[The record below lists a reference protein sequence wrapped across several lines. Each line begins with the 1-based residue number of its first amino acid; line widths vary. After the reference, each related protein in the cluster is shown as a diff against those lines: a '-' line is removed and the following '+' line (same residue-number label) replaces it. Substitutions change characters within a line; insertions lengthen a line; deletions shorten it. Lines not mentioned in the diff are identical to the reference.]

1 MDGRRER
8 GDRSRKLIE
17 RRAAELAS
25 LVGLEGVSLG
35 RLARDLGMPKSSIAT
50 LYGSTL
56 ELQLAAV
63 AAAVRIFAEQVVDP
77 AATAAPGRKRLV
89 ALVDAWIEYV
99 RRPVFPGGCFMVA
112 TAAEFDSHPGPV
124 RDTLA
129 QARRDWLRLVA
140 AQVIQAQQDTHLV
153 GWTPDLVACAIDAVL
168 ASACVTA
175 NLLDAPAALDGS
187 RRIIGYRLEA

>member
-35 RLARDLGMPKSSIAT
+35 LLARELGMPKSSIAT

-63 AAAVRIFAEQVVDP
+63 AAAVRIFAEQVVEP
-77 AATAAPGRKRLV
+77 AATAAPGCKRLV

-124 RDTLA
+124 RDVLA
-129 QARRDWLRLVA
+129 QVRRDWLGLLG
-140 AQVIQAQQDTHLV
+140 AQVAKAQKDGQLTGLP
-153 GWTPDLVACAIDAVL
+153 PDLVAFEIDAVL

-175 NLLDAPAALDGS
+175 NLLDDPGALDAA
-187 RRIIGYRLEA
+187 RRIIGHRLEA

>member
-124 RDTLA
+124 RDALA
-129 QARRDWLRLVA
+129 QARRDWLGLLA
-140 AQVIQAQQDTHLV
+140 AQVAKAQKDGHLV
-153 GWTPDLVACAIDAVL
+153 GLPPDLVAFAIDAVL